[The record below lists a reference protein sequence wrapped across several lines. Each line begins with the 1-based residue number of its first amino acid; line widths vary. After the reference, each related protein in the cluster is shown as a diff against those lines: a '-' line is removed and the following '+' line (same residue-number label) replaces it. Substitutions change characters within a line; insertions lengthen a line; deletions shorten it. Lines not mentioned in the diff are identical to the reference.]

1 MAASTTTIFTKY
13 QDGEI
18 MEYPVYRNTMIP
30 AGALVMLRSDGYAIN
45 GADTTGCTFVGVAAE
60 EADNSSGS
68 DGTINIQVRRKGV
81 FRFLLGSA
89 AITDIGVDANCL
101 YNNEVARDATTTY
114 DITCGKVVGIDGST
128 HAWVDI
134 DMR

>member
-13 QDGEI
+13 KDGEI
-18 MEYPVYRNTMIP
+18 MEYPVYRTTKIP
-30 AGALVMLRSDGYAIN
+30 AGALVMLNSSGYAIN
-45 GADTTGCTFVGVAAE
+45 GADTASCTFVGVACE
-60 EADNSSGS
+60 EADNSGGS

-89 AITDIGVDANCL
+89 AVTDIGIDANCL
-101 YNNEVARDATTTY
+101 YNNEVARDATTSN
-114 DITCGKVVGIDGST
+114 DVTCGKIVCIDGST
-128 HAWVDI
+128 HALVDI

>member
-18 MEYPVYRNTMIP
+18 MEYAVYRATKIP
-30 AGALVMLRSDGYAIN
+30 AGALVMLNASSYAIN
-45 GADTTGCTFVGVAAE
+45 GADTTGCIFVGVACE
-60 EADNSSGS
+60 EADNSGGS
-68 DGTINIQVRRKGV
+68 DGTITVKVRRKGV
-81 FRFLLGSA
+81 FLFLLGSA
-89 AITDIGVDANCL
+89 AITDIGADANCL

-114 DITCGKVVGIDGST
+114 DITCGKIVGVEGGT